1 MVTGNMC
8 GVYGCTDKSEGVAK
22 VIYER
27 GEEIVP
33 HVKNI
38 WIRYIIQEIDRFI
51 FRH

>member
-33 HVKNI
+33 ACKKHMNKIHNS
-38 WIRYIIQEIDRFI
+38 RDR
-51 FRH
+51 